1 MSQSSFTQQ
10 RVFIVGD
17 GSLFDEGIM
26 QLLTHG
32 TNLFVSHTIYSDDLT
47 FLNINEWDRP
57 DVILINEPGSLN
69 VERILKFI
77 SSHPIVKELLIIVVR
92 LWNSVIDIY
101 EMSIFDAGNVYRI
114 SRQIIAATVDDLIN
128 VVNSISVVRR
138 KYNDQ

>member
-128 VVNSISVVRR
+128 VVNSISDSTAKRS
-138 KYNDQ
+138 